1 MVQLARAGTFRGKM
15 DVCLKLGDTGTQ
27 PELDITEKGVSL
39 LVAIDSNIED
49 VIRLH
54 SPEIPTTAAERI
66 MEFWNNYSDDFE
78 YTISGENLFE
88 IRFRA
93 S

>member
-1 MVQLARAGTFRGKM
+1 MN
-15 DVCLKLGDTGTQ
+15 VCLKLGDTGTR
-27 PELDITEKGVSL
+27 PVLVITEKGCSL
-39 LVAIDSNIED
+39 LVAIDSDIEE

-54 SPEIPTTAAERI
+54 SPEIPTTVAERI

-78 YTISGENLFE
+78 YTMSRENLFE